1 MKILIILFLFIPFIA
16 GLCSF
21 VLKNKR
27 AAEVLTFISSI
38 ISLSISV
45 VFLIYLMGERGSA
58 GVISIFNNAVVID
71 KFSAYI
77 ILLVAVV
84 YFLSSMYSISYM
96 KSAIKNEGL
105 TDNEFFRYYLLIN
118 LFALTMLVA
127 PILNNMALYLIDIEL
142 TTITSSFLVIT
153 EITEKSIEA
162 AWKYIV
168 VVSSGI
174 SLALLGTVLFYLSG
188 NLHGI
193 YGLHVSSLD
202 WTVLNAHSA
211 YLNKN
216 LVKIAFILIVIGLG
230 TKVGLAPMH
239 TWLPDAHSEAPAP
252 ISTMLSASLLNTAM
266 YGIMRYF
273 NIAGKDLGFNY
284 PQEIMIIIG
293 LFTIFIGVMGI
304 INQKTTKR
312 LFAYSSIEHMGIISL
327 GFGLGGVFGTF
338 GALFQMLAHSLS
350 KPIMFY
356 GSGNLLH
363 KYKTKEIKNIKG
375 VIYTMPKTAFLYI
388 AGALTLV
395 GAPPSAAFIGE
406 FLILLESFK
415 KSDYFISAL
424 LIILLIAAFIA
435 ILAKL
440 NSMIFGVSDGN
451 TKIYDVNNAQLKTG
465 DFGAASLLP
474 MAIPLILTIFLG
486 LYIPPPLKSFLDGI
500 VRIIIK

>member
-1 MKILIILFLFIPFIA
+1 MKILILLFLIIPFIA

-21 VLKNKR
+21 VLRNKR
-27 AAEVLTFISSI
+27 AAEALTFISSI
-38 ISLSISV
+38 ISLIISF
-45 VFLIYLMGERGSA
+45 VFLIRLISGEA
-58 GVISIFNNAVVID
+58 ISIFNNTIVID

-77 ILLVAVV
+77 VLLVALV

-96 KSAIKNEGL
+96 RFAVKNEGL

-142 TTITSSFLVIT
+142 TTVTSSFLVIT

-168 VVSSGI
+168 IVSSGI
-174 SLALLGTVLFYLSG
+174 SIALLGTILFYLAG
-188 NLHGI
+188 NIHGIHRGI
-193 YGLHVSSLD
+193 YGIISSLD
-202 WTVLNAHSA
+202 WTVLSAHAA
-211 YLNKN
+211 YLNKD

-239 TWLPDAHSEAPAP
+239 TWLPDAHSEAPSP

-327 GFGLGGVFGTF
+327 GFGLGGIFGTF

-356 GSGNLLH
+356 GSGNLLQ
-363 KYKTKEIKNIKG
+363 KYKTKNIQAIKG
-375 VIYTMPKTAFLYI
+375 VIYTMPKTAFLYV

-415 KSDYFISAL
+415 KSDYFISVI
-424 LIILLIAAFIA
+424 LIILLISAFIA
-435 ILAKL
+435 ILAKI
-440 NSMIFGVSDGN
+440 NSMIFGVSNDES
-451 TKIYDVNNAQLKTG
+451 IYDANNLKITKG
-465 DFGAASLLP
+465 DFGITSLMP

-486 LYIPPPLKSFLDGI
+486 LYIPSPLKLFLNGI

>member
-1 MKILIILFLFIPFIA
+1 MKIIVLIFLLLPLISGIA
-16 GLCSF
+16 ALIF
-21 VLKNKR
+21 RNKR
-27 AAEVLTFISSI
+27 FAEYITFISS
-38 ISLSISV
+38 
-45 VFLIYLMGERGSA
+45 A
-58 GVISIFNNAVVID
+58 GTLVISIYYLLFLLHFHSITLLNNAIIID

-77 ILLVAVV
+77 ILLVAIV

-96 KSAIKNEGL
+96 RFAIKNEGL

-127 PILNNMALYLIDIEL
+127 PILNNLALYLIDIEL
-142 TTITSSFLVIT
+142 TTVTSSFLVIT

-168 VVSSGI
+168 IVSSGI
-174 SLALLGTVLFYLSG
+174 SIAILGTVLFYLAG
-188 NLHGI
+188 NIHGI
-193 YGLHVSSLD
+193 HHGTYGIISSLD
-202 WTVLNAHSA
+202 WTVLSAHA
-211 YLNKN
+211 VYLNKD

-273 NIAGKDLGFNY
+273 NIAGKNLGFNY

-363 KYKTKEIKNIKG
+363 KYKTKDIKAIKG
-375 VIYTMPKTAFLYI
+375 VIYTMPKTAFMYV

-395 GAPPSAAFIGE
+395 GAPPSAVFIGE

-415 KSDYFISAL
+415 KGDYFISVI
-424 LIILLIAAFIA
+424 LIILLISAFIA
-435 ILAKL
+435 ILAKI
-440 NSMIFGVSDGN
+440 NSMIFGVSNDEN
-451 TKIYDVNNAQLKTG
+451 IYDINNLKITKG
-465 DFGAASLLP
+465 DFGLTSLMP

-486 LYIPPPLKSFLDGI
+486 LYIPSPLKLFLNGI

>member
-27 AAEVLTFISSI
+27 AAEALTFISSI

-45 VFLIYLMGERGSA
+45 VFLIYLMGEKGSA

-77 ILLVAVV
+77 VLLVALI

-96 KSAIKNEGL
+96 KLAVKNESVTAG
-105 TDNEFFRYYLLIN
+105 EFFRYYLLIN

-202 WTVLNAHSA
+202 WTVLSAHSA
-211 YLNKN
+211 
-216 LVKIAFILIVIGLG
+216 
-230 TKVGLAPMH
+230 
-239 TWLPDAHSEAPAP
+239 
-252 ISTMLSASLLNTAM
+252 
-266 YGIMRYF
+266 
-273 NIAGKDLGFNY
+273 
-284 PQEIMIIIG
+284 
-293 LFTIFIGVMGI
+293 
-304 INQKTTKR
+304 
-312 LFAYSSIEHMGIISL
+312 
-327 GFGLGGVFGTF
+327 
-338 GALFQMLAHSLS
+338 
-350 KPIMFY
+350 
-356 GSGNLLH
+356 
-363 KYKTKEIKNIKG
+363 
-375 VIYTMPKTAFLYI
+375 
-388 AGALTLV
+388 
-395 GAPPSAAFIGE
+395 
-406 FLILLESFK
+406 
-415 KSDYFISAL
+415 
-424 LIILLIAAFIA
+424 
-435 ILAKL
+435 
-440 NSMIFGVSDGN
+440 
-451 TKIYDVNNAQLKTG
+451 
-465 DFGAASLLP
+465 
-474 MAIPLILTIFLG
+474 
-486 LYIPPPLKSFLDGI
+486 
-500 VRIIIK
+500 